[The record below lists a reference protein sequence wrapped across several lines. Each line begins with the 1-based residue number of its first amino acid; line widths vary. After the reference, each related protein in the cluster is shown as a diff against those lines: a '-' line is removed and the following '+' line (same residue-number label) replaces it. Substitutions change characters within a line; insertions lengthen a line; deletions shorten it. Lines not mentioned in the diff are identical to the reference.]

1 MAASGLVLGLDP
13 ARGQNGHENVKKLKI
28 HLFGSWV
35 ARTPWHYAGM
45 FRYSDLESLS
55 VRRKN
60 LLAPSLTQ
68 TSQQRGIFGL
78 RSAGFETTGLKLKV
92 ELVLAQSRAAVSS
105 EQSCC

>member
-1 MAASGLVLGLDP
+1 MVYSAATEIRPPERWAQIAKNVNPLSGGRISVSSTVEV
-13 ARGQNGHENVKKLKI
+13 HCK
-28 HLFGSWV
+28 
-35 ARTPWHYAGM
+35 YM
-45 FRYSDLESLS
+45 F
-55 VRRKN
+55 
-60 LLAPSLTQ
+60 APSLTQ

>member
-1 MAASGLVLGLDP
+1 MLQKTRFDLSGPPFTDGGLHD
-13 ARGQNGHENVKKLKI
+13 
-28 HLFGSWV
+28 
-35 ARTPWHYAGM
+35 AGGTR
-45 FRYSDLESLS
+45 FQ
-55 VRRKN
+55 
-60 LLAPSLTQ
+60 LAPSLTQ

>member
-1 MAASGLVLGLDP
+1 MFVFSG
-13 ARGQNGHENVKKLKI
+13 
-28 HLFGSWV
+28 
-35 ARTPWHYAGM
+35 
-45 FRYSDLESLS
+45 
-55 VRRKN
+55 
-60 LLAPSLTQ
+60 LAPSLTQ